1 MCTGK
6 RQTHIR
12 SAPSPRTAVTGIN
25 PYNGFKNSVGSIELL
40 QILRERAKKTEKC
53 SCIDGHLIYY
63 STPRHKRTAF
73 LSAAQD
79 GRAAAG
85 EAGHCGADA
94 AAGAAQVD
102 VVEAEAGLTAVVDRD
117 RKSVV

>member
-1 MCTGK
+1 MHRAGLMCTGK

-63 STPRHKRTAF
+63 VLIGFTQLNEK
-73 LSAAQD
+73 
-79 GRAAAG
+79 
-85 EAGHCGADA
+85 
-94 AAGAAQVD
+94 
-102 VVEAEAGLTAVVDRD
+102 
-117 RKSVV
+117 